1 MSRCTT
7 CGCLLIGTAE
17 KPPKHTLCT
26 YCALENVKREHGAF
40 KSQLEWLW
48 KNCRIVYFPKDEGY
62 PIEHVPYLNKDMRS
76 VIEMEMR
83 KAIEPNYAASF
94 GGDEA

>member
-1 MSRCTT
+1 MSKCTT

-17 KPPKHTLCT
+17 KHPKNTLCT
-26 YCALENVKREHGAF
+26 YCALENVKIEHGAF

-48 KNCRIVYFPKDEGY
+48 KNCRIICYPKDGGY
-62 PIEHVPYLNKDMRS
+62 PIEHTHRSGKIMRE

-83 KAIEPNYAASF
+83 K
-94 GGDEA
+94 G